1 MSSEVTTAG
10 ITSDIGAT
18 WTCQTANYDPD
29 LTSTYSK
36 GIGRY
41 VSSVITADDTLWLM
55 GGQKPNT
62 TTGLNTVYTSY
73 GGPLDLS
80 LSKTVYAQ
88 YPLAAATGL
97 LKSTSVTMY
106 FTEDVVAGTGSITVT
121 DLGDDLASGGTTANA
136 DAAIGITTAFTR
148 QMLTITPSAA
158 LKTSHKYTVALGDGS
173 IKDLAGNTFSSFT
186 SFDFT
191 VSTDGALP
199 TVSSASPSG
208 ANIGPS
214 TNILLTT
221 SEAVV
226 KGTGAI
232 TLSSATGANLT
243 ADISTATIVGT
254 KVFFPSPGLLT
265 DGALYTISAPAGV
278 LVDLVGNSMAAAS
291 SLSTFTVLS
300 GSTCSAADGYRG
312 DSFAAAVAGSTNATA
327 DTTAPTF
334 VSMYPPVGATDVP
347 SSNTSATMF
356 FSEPVKFNA
365 SGFISIVNSSSKV
378 VASINLTKDVDVMST
393 VYNGAKLDLGKVKGL
408 TLAKGA
414 AYTISVPAGILT
426 DFAGNAAAATSK
438 GFTTLAGT
446 ADTTAPSVLM
456 TSPVDSS
463 SGNLGS
469 LTTVSLWFSE
479 DITPVSGSV
488 TIKLGGTSLAM
499 GVTSSNVTV
508 SGSSLSAT
516 VFANSMNS
524 AGTWNVL
531 VPAGSLKDSAGAHF
545 TGVNDTGAFPNYYK
559 FSVTAADATKP
570 TLTTADILPAT
581 EATPTYTLGTSDSVK
596 LVFSETVQAGTGA
609 VSFKASYTSPT
620 VVAPTSSEA
629 YFSGTTAVVSP
640 SSDFMAGEVYSML
653 IDGSAFT
660 DIQGNAMAAFTSGYT
675 ISTAPIIKFQK
686 VGTKHWD
693 SYSFFNG
700 ERYGSAACVSP
711 SNEVFMVGGKNG
723 TAGAT
728 TLLNDVWKL
737 ATNRAINCA
746 SSYGPNEPCDAT
758 TCTNGVLGKSKA
770 VKTIW
775 KAPSASGL
783 KCMSASGAMT
793 MLGQVVATRTENC
806 PCPTCDTP
814 PDGSLVA
821 NILDGGSYLNA
832 SYTAVS
838 VGGSMALKCGIGYTG
853 NGSSFS
859 CVYST
864 PYAGVFATPY
874 PTCEALVTTTTT
886 TTTAAP
892 ATTAAAVS
900 GPTTTRI
907 ENITTYTVKS
917 ALTLSFGSL
926 PENVTAESLA
936 ADTTFVANVADSIAS
951 GLGVDPSKVTVTKI
965 ELVSRRLSE
974 AEKRQLQGTKL
985 KVEYEMV
992 TTSLSEAT
1000 AVQETLADPTKAA
1013 SFSAAFSTALVE
1025 KEAAS
1030 GRAVVVDEIVTEPAT
1045 VTSKTETVII
1055 APTPAPAPGAGPAPG
1070 PSPAPTPPPSPPAP
1084 PAPAPAPA
1092 PAGTPA
1098 PTPSGDAEEAEEEEE
1113 SDNGAMIGG
1122 IVGGVVG
1129 LGALGAAVYMF
1140 KKKSAQ
1146 E

>member
-1 MSSEVTTAG
+1 MNLG
-10 ITSDIGAT
+10 RMQG
-18 WTCQTANYDPD
+18 PP
-29 LTSTYSK
+29 LPK
-36 GIGRY
+36 GG
-41 VSSVITADDTLWLM
+41 
-55 GGQKPNT
+55 
-62 TTGLNTVYTSY
+62 
-73 GGPLDLS
+73 
-80 LSKTVYAQ
+80 
-88 YPLAAATGL
+88 
-97 LKSTSVTMY
+97 
-106 FTEDVVAGTGSITVT
+106 
-121 DLGDDLASGGTTANA
+121 
-136 DAAIGITTAFTR
+136 
-148 QMLTITPSAA
+148 
-158 LKTSHKYTVALGDGS
+158 
-173 IKDLAGNTFSSFT
+173 
-186 SFDFT
+186 
-191 VSTDGALP
+191 
-199 TVSSASPSG
+199 
-208 ANIGPS
+208 
-214 TNILLTT
+214 
-221 SEAVV
+221 
-226 KGTGAI
+226 
-232 TLSSATGANLT
+232 
-243 ADISTATIVGT
+243 
-254 KVFFPSPGLLT
+254 
-265 DGALYTISAPAGV
+265 
-278 LVDLVGNSMAAAS
+278 
-291 SLSTFTVLS
+291 
-300 GSTCSAADGYRG
+300 
-312 DSFAAAVAGSTNATA
+312 
-327 DTTAPTF
+327 
-334 VSMYPPVGATDVP
+334 
-347 SSNTSATMF
+347 
-356 FSEPVKFNA
+356 
-365 SGFISIVNSSSKV
+365 
-378 VASINLTKDVDVMST
+378 
-393 VYNGAKLDLGKVKGL
+393 
-408 TLAKGA
+408 

-426 DFAGNAAAATSK
+426 DFAGNRVAAISK
-438 GFTTLAGT
+438 TFTTLAGT
-446 ADTTAPSVLM
+446 TDATAPSVLL
-456 TSPVDSS
+456 TSPAHDST
-463 SGNLGS
+463 GNLGS
-469 LTTVSLWFSE
+469 MTKISLWFSE
-479 DITPVSGSV
+479 DITAVSGSV
-488 TIKLGGTSLAM
+488 TVKLGGTSLAM
-499 GVTSSNVTV
+499 GVTSSNVTI
-508 SGSSLSAT
+508 SGSTMDLT
-516 VFANSMNS
+516 VFPGKLNS

-545 TGVNDTGAFPNYYK
+545 TGVNSTGSFPSYYK
-559 FSVTAADATKP
+559 FGVTLADAVKP
-570 TLTTADILPAT
+570 TLTTADILPAKET
-581 EATPTYTLGTSDSVK
+581 APTYGLGTSDSVK

-609 VSFKASYTSPT
+609 VSFQASYTSPT
-620 VVAPTSSEA
+620 VEAPTSSEVF
-629 YFSGTTAVVSP
+629 FSGTTAVVSP
-640 SSDFMAGEVYSML
+640 SSDFMAGEIYSML

-660 DIQGNAMAAFTSGYT
+660 DGEGNAMAALTSGFT
-675 ISTAPIIKFQK
+675 ISTAPLIKFMK
-686 VGTKHWD
+686 VGTKHFD

-723 TAGAT
+723 TSGSTA
-728 TLLNDVWKL
+728 LLNDVWKL
-737 ATNRAINCA
+737 VTNRAINCA
-746 SSYGPNEPCDAT
+746 SSYGPKTACSAT
-758 TCTNGVLGKSKA
+758 TCTGGALGTSTA
-770 VKTIW
+770 TRTIW
-775 KAPSASGL
+775 KTPSASGL
-783 KCMSASGAMT
+783 KCMSATGSMT
-793 MLGQVVATRTENC
+793 MMGQLVATRTENC

-886 TTTAAP
+886 TAAPTTAAP
-892 ATTAAAVS
+892 TTTAAAVS

-974 AEKRQLQGTKL
+974 AEERQLQGSKL

-1055 APTPAPAPGAGPAPG
+1055 APTPAPAPP
-1070 PSPAPTPPPSPPAP
+1070 PSPPPAP
-1084 PAPAPAPA
+1084 PAGPA

-1098 PTPSGDAEEAEEEEE
+1098 PTPSGDGDGEEAEEE
-1113 SDNGAMIGG
+1113 SDSGAMVGG

-1129 LGALGAAVYMF
+1129 LGVLGAAVYMY

>member
-1 MSSEVTTAG
+1 
-10 ITSDIGAT
+10 
-18 WTCQTANYDPD
+18 
-29 LTSTYSK
+29 
-36 GIGRY
+36 
-41 VSSVITADDTLWLM
+41 
-55 GGQKPNT
+55 
-62 TTGLNTVYTSY
+62 
-73 GGPLDLS
+73 
-80 LSKTVYAQ
+80 
-88 YPLAAATGL
+88 
-97 LKSTSVTMY
+97 
-106 FTEDVVAGTGSITVT
+106 
-121 DLGDDLASGGTTANA
+121 
-136 DAAIGITTAFTR
+136 
-148 QMLTITPSAA
+148 
-158 LKTSHKYTVALGDGS
+158 
-173 IKDLAGNTFSSFT
+173 
-186 SFDFT
+186 
-191 VSTDGALP
+191 
-199 TVSSASPSG
+199 
-208 ANIGPS
+208 
-214 TNILLTT
+214 
-221 SEAVV
+221 
-226 KGTGAI
+226 
-232 TLSSATGANLT
+232 
-243 ADISTATIVGT
+243 
-254 KVFFPSPGLLT
+254 
-265 DGALYTISAPAGV
+265 
-278 LVDLVGNSMAAAS
+278 
-291 SLSTFTVLS
+291 
-300 GSTCSAADGYRG
+300 
-312 DSFAAAVAGSTNATA
+312 
-327 DTTAPTF
+327 
-334 VSMYPPVGATDVP
+334 
-347 SSNTSATMF
+347 
-356 FSEPVKFNA
+356 
-365 SGFISIVNSSSKV
+365 
-378 VASINLTKDVDVMST
+378 
-393 VYNGAKLDLGKVKGL
+393 
-408 TLAKGA
+408 
-414 AYTISVPAGILT
+414 
-426 DFAGNAAAATSK
+426 
-438 GFTTLAGT
+438 
-446 ADTTAPSVLM
+446 M
-456 TSPVDSS
+456 TSPAHDST
-463 SGNLGS
+463 GNLGS
-469 LTTVSLWFSE
+469 LSTVSLWFSE
-479 DITPVSGSV
+479 DITAGS
-488 TIKLGGTSLAM
+488 
-499 GVTSSNVTV
+499 
-508 SGSSLSAT
+508 
-516 VFANSMNS
+516 
-524 AGTWNVL
+524 WNVI
-531 VPAGSLKDSAGAHF
+531 VPAGSLKDSAGNHF
-545 TGVNDTGAFPNYYK
+545 TGVNDTGSFPSYYR
-559 FSVTAADATKP
+559 FGVVAADTTKP
-570 TLTTADILPAT
+570 TLTTADILPAKET
-581 EATPTYTLGTSDSVK
+581 TPTYTLGTSDSVK

-620 VVAPTSSEA
+620 VEAPTSSEVF
-629 YFSGTTAVVSP
+629 FSGTTAVVSP
-640 SSDFMAGEVYSML
+640 SSDFMAGEIYSML

-660 DIQGNAMAAFTSGYT
+660 DKEGNAMAALTSGFT
-675 ISTAPIIKFQK
+675 ISTAPIIKFMK
-686 VGTKHWD
+686 VGTKHFD

-700 ERYGSAACVSP
+700 ERYGSTACVSP

-723 TAGAT
+723 TSGSTA
-728 TLLNDVWKL
+728 LLNDVWKL
-737 ATNRAINCA
+737 VTNRAINCA
-746 SSYGPNEPCDAT
+746 SSYGPKTACSAT
-758 TCTNGVLGKSKA
+758 TCTDGALGTSTA
-770 VKTIW
+770 TRTIW

-783 KCMSASGAMT
+783 KCMSTSGSKT
-793 MLGQVVATRTENC
+793 MMGQLVATRTENC

-886 TTTAAP
+886 TTAAP
-892 ATTAAAVS
+892 TTTAAAVS

-1070 PSPAPTPPPSPPAP
+1070 PSPAPAPPPSPPPAP
-1084 PAPAPAPA
+1084 PAGPA

-1098 PTPSGDAEEAEEEEE
+1098 PTPSGDGDGEEAEEE
-1113 SDNGAMIGG
+1113 SDSGAMVGG

-1129 LGALGAAVYMF
+1129 LGVLGAAVYMY